1 MPFLATEFVYG
12 GLLLKFLRRI
22 AIGRIRERRLLFLR
36 NDYIITRTL
45 HTVDTSVFCFNK
57 PKTAVNIKRFE
68 VAVFCCE
75 GTKIIS

>member
-45 HTVDTSVFCFNK
+45 HTVDTSVFVLTNLK
-57 PKTAVNIKRFE
+57 PQLILNVLKWPYSVVRVPK
-68 VAVFCCE
+68 
-75 GTKIIS
+75 